1 MQDYIT
7 VSQLNGYIK
16 GIFDSEEMLHN
27 IPLLGEVYGV
37 SFSRNVIYF
46 SLKDEN
52 ASIPAVC
59 FYPALAPQIV
69 EGAKLICYGSP
80 NFYSK
85 AGKLNFNVNKVE
97 ALGQGKL
104 YEEFLALK
112 AKLESEGLFDQ
123 SHKKPL
129 PSKIERIG
137 VITSKDGAVL
147 QDIKN
152 VAWRRNPSL
161 DIVLYNTKVQGAQAD
176 KEIAKAIELMGNYD
190 KIDLIIVARGGGS
203 LEDLS
208 AYNTEIVARATYNCN
223 KMIIS
228 AVGHET
234 DFTIIDFV
242 SDLRAPTPSAAAEL
256 VTGDKETQKGIFNS
270 LKQKFINLVDDY
282 VDEKKSI
289 LYNMIADASD
299 YFEKKILQDQLVYH
313 NKIKTLNNLTQ
324 NYLNSKNYEIGL
336 CENTLNKINPKN
348 ILKNGYAKIEQ
359 NGTSISQKSQ
369 LDINKQLSIYFQDG
383 AVKAEVI
390 KEKSWE

>member
-313 NKIKTLNNLTQ
+313 SKIKTLNNLTQ

-390 KEKSWE
+390 KEKS

>member
-390 KEKSWE
+390 KEKS